1 MKKIF
6 TIEINEKDKNLE
18 DSDVI
23 MAIDKDI
30 EDFSNKL
37 RDNTS
42 VFIHLKRTGN
52 VWKNLSEKVKKDKIK
67 ENKIKLT
74 DSSDSNQS
82 KITKYDHLKI
92 VE

>member
-42 VFIHLKRTGN
+42 VYIHLKRTGN
-52 VWKNLSEKVKKDKIK
+52 TWKNLSEKAKINSIK
-67 ENKIKLT
+67 ENKIVLT
-74 DSSDSNQS
+74 DTNESNQS
-82 KITKYDHLKI
+82 KMTKYDHLKI
-92 VE
+92 IK

>member
-1 MKKIF
+1 MKKIY

-52 VWKNLSEKVKKDKIK
+52 FWKNLSEKVKKDKIK
-67 ENKIKLT
+67 GNKIKLT

-82 KITKYDHLKI
+82 KIKKYDHLKI

>member
-37 RDNTS
+37 RDNTN

-52 VWKNLSEKVKKDKIK
+52 VWKSLSEKAKKDKIK
-67 ENKIKLT
+67 DNKIELT

-82 KITKYDHLKI
+82 KMTKYDHLKI
-92 VE
+92 VK

>member
-1 MKKIF
+1 MKKIY

>member
-67 ENKIKLT
+67 ANKIKLT
-74 DSSDSNQS
+74 ASSDSKQS
-82 KITKYDHLKI
+82 KMTKYDHLKI
-92 VE
+92 VK

>member
-42 VFIHLKRTGN
+42 VYIHLKKTGN
-52 VWKNLSEKVKKDKIK
+52 TWKNLLEKAKINSIK
-67 ENKIKLT
+67 ENKIVLT
-74 DSSDSNQS
+74 DTNDSNQS
-82 KITKYDHLKI
+82 KMTKYDHLKI
-92 VE
+92 IK

>member
-1 MKKIF
+1 MKKIY

-37 RDNTS
+37 RENTS

-52 VWKNLSEKVKKDKIK
+52 VWKNLSEKVKKNKIK
-67 ENKIKLT
+67 ENKIKLI

>member
-6 TIEINEKDKNLE
+6 IIEINEKDKNLE

-37 RDNTS
+37 RDNTN

-52 VWKNLSEKVKKDKIK
+52 VWKNLLEKVKK
-67 ENKIKLT
+67 NKIIGNNNKST

-82 KITKYDHLKI
+82 KMTKYDHLKI
-92 VE
+92 VK

>member
-6 TIEINEKDKNLE
+6 IIEINEKDKNLE

-42 VFIHLKRTGN
+42 VFIHQKRTGN
-52 VWKNLSEKVKKDKIK
+52 VWKNLLEKVKK
-67 ENKIKLT
+67 NKIIGNNNKST
-74 DSSDSNQS
+74 GSSDSNQS
-82 KITKYDHLKI
+82 KMTKYDHLKI
-92 VE
+92 VK

>member
-37 RDNTS
+37 RENTS

-52 VWKNLSEKVKKDKIK
+52 VWKNLSEKVKKNKIK
-67 ENKIKLT
+67 ENKIKLI

>member
-1 MKKIF
+1 MKKIY

-67 ENKIKLT
+67 ENKTKLT
-74 DSSDSNQS
+74 DTSASNQS

>member
-6 TIEINEKDKNLE
+6 IIEINEKDKNLE

-52 VWKNLSEKVKKDKIK
+52 IWKNLSEKAKINSIK
-67 ENKIKLT
+67 ENKIVLT
-74 DSSDSNQS
+74 DTNDSNQS
-82 KITKYDHLKI
+82 KMTKYDHLKI
-92 VE
+92 VK

>member
-1 MKKIF
+1 MKKIY

-52 VWKNLSEKVKKDKIK
+52 VW
-67 ENKIKLT
+67 
-74 DSSDSNQS
+74 
-82 KITKYDHLKI
+82 
-92 VE
+92 

>member
-6 TIEINEKDKNLE
+6 IIEINEKDKNLE

-52 VWKNLSEKVKKDKIK
+52 IWKNLSEKAKINSIK
-67 ENKIKLT
+67 ENKIVLT
-74 DSSDSNQS
+74 DTNDSNQS
-82 KITKYDHLKI
+82 KMTKNDHLKI
-92 VE
+92 IK

>member
-37 RDNTS
+37 RDNTN

-52 VWKNLSEKVKKDKIK
+52 VWKSLSEKVKKDKIIGNNI
-67 ENKIKLT
+67 ELT
-74 DSSDSNQS
+74 GSSDSNQS
-82 KITKYDHLKI
+82 KMTKYDHLKI
-92 VE
+92 VK

>member
-1 MKKIF
+1 MKKIY

-67 ENKIKLT
+67 ENKTKLT
-74 DSSDSNQS
+74 DTRDSNQL

>member
-6 TIEINEKDKNLE
+6 IIEINEKDKNLE

-23 MAIDKDI
+23 MAINKNI

-37 RDNTS
+37 GDNTS

-52 VWKNLSEKVKKDKIK
+52 VWKNLSEKVKK
-67 ENKIKLT
+67 NKIIGNNNKST
-74 DSSDSNQS
+74 VSSDSNQS
-82 KITKYDHLKI
+82 KMTKYDHLKI
-92 VE
+92 VK

>member
-52 VWKNLSEKVKKDKIK
+52 VWKNLSEKVKKNKIK
-67 ENKIKLT
+67 ENKIKLI

>member
-52 VWKNLSEKVKKDKIK
+52 IWKNLSEKAKINSIK
-67 ENKIKLT
+67 ENKIVLT
-74 DSSDSNQS
+74 DTNDSNQS
-82 KITKYDHLKI
+82 KMTKYDHLKI
-92 VE
+92 IK

>member
-6 TIEINEKDKNLE
+6 VIEINEKDKKLE

-23 MAIDKDI
+23 MSIDKDI

-42 VFIHLKRTGN
+42 VYIQLKRTGST
-52 VWKNLSEKVKKDKIK
+52 WKKLSEKAKTNKIK
-67 ENKIKLT
+67 ENKIELI

-82 KITKYDHLKI
+82 KITKYDHLKVI
-92 VE
+92 K

>member
-1 MKKIF
+1 MKKIY

-37 RDNTS
+37 RDHTS

>member
-6 TIEINEKDKNLE
+6 IIEINEKDKNLE

>member
-42 VFIHLKRTGN
+42 VFIHIKRTGN

-67 ENKIKLT
+67 ENKIVLT
-74 DSSDSNQS
+74 DTNDSNQS
-82 KITKYDHLKI
+82 KMTKYDHLKI
-92 VE
+92 IK

>member
-1 MKKIF
+1 MKKIY

-37 RDNTS
+37 RDNTN

-52 VWKNLSEKVKKDKIK
+52 VWKSLSEKAKKDKIK
-67 ENKIKLT
+67 DNKIELT

-82 KITKYDHLKI
+82 KMTKYDHLKI
-92 VE
+92 VK

>member
-6 TIEINEKDKNLE
+6 TIEINEKDRSLE

-23 MAIDKDI
+23 MAIDQDI

-42 VFIHLKRTGN
+42 VYIQLKRTGN
-52 VWKNLSEKVKKDKIK
+52 TWKNLSEKAKINSIK
-67 ENKIKLT
+67 ENKIVLT
-74 DSSDSNQS
+74 DTNDSNQS
-82 KITKYDHLKI
+82 KMTKYDHLKI
-92 VE
+92 IK

>member
-1 MKKIF
+1 MKKIY

-42 VFIHLKRTGN
+42 VFIHLKRSGN
-52 VWKNLSEKVKKDKIK
+52 VWKNLSEKVKKNKIK

-74 DSSDSNQS
+74 GSSDSNQS
-82 KITKYDHLKI
+82 KMIKYDHLKI
-92 VE
+92 VK